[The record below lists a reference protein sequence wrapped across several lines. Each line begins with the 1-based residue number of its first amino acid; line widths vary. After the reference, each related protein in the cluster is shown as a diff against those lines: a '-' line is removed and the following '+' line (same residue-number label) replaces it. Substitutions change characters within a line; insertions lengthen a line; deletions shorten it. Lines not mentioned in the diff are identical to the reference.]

1 MSLNSLS
8 QVIDRIQL
16 DEHWQ
21 HHRQYLQILEHWAS
35 VVGESVAEQTRPCGV
50 YRQVLQVAVS
60 SSVWSQA
67 LVFERRRI
75 LVKLNPKLVGTAPPL
90 ADIHFSTAKWASP
103 SQPLNK
109 SNKPT
114 LAKEPEPSEL
124 MKLHPSFV
132 RSPQSSLPTNP
143 RAPETALEA
152 FQRWSNAVKHST
164 AHLPKC
170 PCCSCPTPLGEL
182 SRWQM
187 CRTCARHKFLYFN
200 TSPESNAL
208 PENIS

>member
-16 DEHWQ
+16 DENWQ
-21 HHRQYLQILEHWAS
+21 HHRQYLQILGHWAA

-75 LVKLNPKLVGTAPPL
+75 LVKLNPKLVGSAPPL
-90 ADIHFSTAKWASP
+90 LDIHFSTAKWASP
-103 SQPLNK
+103 SKPQSQHLNK
-109 SNKPT
+109 ANKPT
-114 LAKEPEPSEL
+114 DPAAESELSEL

-132 RSPQSSLPTNP
+132 RSPQSSLPTHP
-143 RAPETALEA
+143 RPPETALEA
-152 FQRWSNAVKHST
+152 FQRWSAAVKHST

-170 PCCSCPTPLGEL
+170 PCCGCPTPVGEL
-182 SRWQM
+182 SRWRM
-187 CRTCARHKFLYFN
+187 CRTCARHEFLYFN
-200 TSPESNAL
+200 TSPEDFS
-208 PENIS
+208 

>member
-1 MSLNSLS
+1 MSLNSLG
-8 QVIDRIQL
+8 QVIDRIQSQ
-16 DEHWQ
+16 ETWQ
-21 HHRQYLQILEHWAS
+21 HHRQYLQVIENWAAA
-35 VVGESVAEQTRPCGV
+35 VGESVAEQTRPCGV

-75 LVKLNPKLVGTAPPL
+75 LAKLNPKLVGSALPL
-90 ADIHFSTAKWASP
+90 LDIHFSTAKWASP
-103 SQPLNK
+103 SKPIHK
-109 SNKPT
+109 ST
-114 LAKEPEPSEL
+114 SALAAEPELSEL
-124 MKLHPSFV
+124 IKQHPSFV
-132 RSPQSSLPTNP
+132 RSPQSSLPANP
-143 RAPETALEA
+143 LAPETAMEA
-152 FQRWSNAVKHST
+152 FQRWANAVKHNT

-200 TSPESNAL
+200 TSPED
-208 PENIS
+208 IG

>member
-8 QVIDRIQL
+8 QVIDHIQL
-16 DEHWQ
+16 GENWQ
-21 HHRQYLQILEHWAS
+21 YHRQYLQILGHWAA

-75 LVKLNPKLVGTAPPL
+75 LVKLNPKLVGSAPPL
-90 ADIHFSTAKWASP
+90 LDIHFSTAKWASP
-103 SQPLNK
+103 SKPLTPNK

-114 LAKEPEPSEL
+114 PNQAAESEL
-124 MKLHPSFV
+124 SEPMKQHPSFV
-132 RSPQSSLPTNP
+132 RSPQSTLPNHP

-152 FQRWSNAVKHST
+152 FQRWSAAVKYST

-170 PCCSCPTPLGEL
+170 PCCSCPTPVGEL
-182 SRWQM
+182 SRWRM
-187 CRTCARHKFLYFN
+187 CRTCARHEFLYFN
-200 TSPESNAL
+200 TSPENFS
-208 PENIS
+208 

>member
-16 DEHWQ
+16 DENWQ
-21 HHRQYLQILEHWAS
+21 HHRQYLQILGHWAA

-75 LVKLNPKLVGTAPPL
+75 LVKLNPKLVGSAPPL
-90 ADIHFSTAKWASP
+90 LDIHFSTAKWASP
-103 SQPLNK
+103 SKPNQPNK
-109 SNKPT
+109 SASAPIAET
-114 LAKEPEPSEL
+114 ELSEL

-132 RSPQSSLPTNP
+132 RSPQSSLPTHP
-143 RAPETALEA
+143 RPPETALEA
-152 FQRWSNAVKHST
+152 FQRWSEAVKHST

-182 SRWQM
+182 SRWRM
-187 CRTCARHKFLYFN
+187 CRTCARHEFLYFN
-200 TSPESNAL
+200 AS
-208 PENIS
+208 PENIG

>member
-1 MSLNSLS
+1 MALNSLG
-8 QVIDRIQL
+8 QVIDRIQSQ
-16 DEHWQ
+16 ENWQ
-21 HHRQYLQILEHWAS
+21 HHRQYLQILEYWA
-35 VVGESVAEQTRPCGV
+35 VAVGESVAEQTRPCGV

-75 LVKLNPKLVGTAPPL
+75 LVKLNPKLVGSAPPL
-90 ADIHFSTAKWASP
+90 LDIHFSTAKWASP
-103 SQPLNK
+103 SKPLNK
-109 SNKPT
+109 PT
-114 LAKEPEPSEL
+114 SGLAAEPELSEL

-132 RSPQSSLPTNP
+132 RSPQSSLPANP
-143 RAPETALEA
+143 RAPETAMEA
-152 FQRWSNAVKHST
+152 FQRWSNAVKHNT

-170 PCCSCPTPLGEL
+170 PCCSCPTPLGEI

-200 TSPESNAL
+200 TSPE
-208 PENIS
+208 NIG